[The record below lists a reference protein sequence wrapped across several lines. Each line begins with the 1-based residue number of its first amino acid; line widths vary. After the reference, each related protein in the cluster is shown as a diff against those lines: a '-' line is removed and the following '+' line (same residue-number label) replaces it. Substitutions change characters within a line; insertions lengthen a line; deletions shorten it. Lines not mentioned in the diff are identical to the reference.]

1 MRAQQKR
8 GGRRLPSRRKL
19 GNQIHELDLASWSV
33 VTECLTGYLPSRPTK
48 LILNVI
54 SGFFDSLGASRARPE
69 INEALNM
76 SKGFIAREFFSN
88 LCICRAQRAGLNKRH
103 EKKKRRDLQGVS
115 VKRRNRPMLLDQR
128 SPRR

>member
-1 MRAQQKR
+1 MRAQQKQR
-8 GGRRLPSRRKL
+8 GRRLPSRRKL

-33 VTECLTGYLPSRPTK
+33 VTESLTGYLPSRPTK

-76 SKGFIAREFFSN
+76 GKSFIAREFLPN
-88 LCICRAQRAGLNKRH
+88 LCLCRVHRTGPN
-103 EKKKRRDLQGVS
+103 
-115 VKRRNRPMLLDQR
+115 
-128 SPRR
+128 